1 MIRTL
6 LLASVIV
13 VGCDKRREP
22 AQATPPVGSAT
33 TPELP
38 DPLSLDWQSLRY
50 DLGSL
55 GAVKATHGRAE
66 FHVIEDE
73 GGGLHASQDPSAT
86 AEGASF
92 LALDPPALVDLDG
105 DGHEEAVIPFQLN
118 SGHDA
123 VFGVFVFTLRAG
135 EPVQLGTIPTT
146 KQPGFTIEGA
156 TIKTSEGAV
165 WRWDAAA
172 RQLKLAP

>member
-6 LLASVIV
+6 LFAIVIV
-13 VGCDKRREP
+13 AGCDKRREQTP
-22 AQATPPVGSAT
+22 APTPVGSAT
-33 TPELP
+33 TPDLP

-66 FHVIEDE
+66 FRVIEDE
-73 GGGLHASQDPSAT
+73 GGSVHASQDPSAA
-86 AEGASF
+86 AEGAGF
-92 LALDPPALVDLDG
+92 LDLDPPALVDLDG

-123 VFGVFVFTLRAG
+123 VFGAFVFTLRAG
-135 EPVQLGTIPTT
+135 EPVQLATIPTT

-156 TIKTSEGAV
+156 MIKTSEGAV
-165 WRWDAAA
+165 WRWDATTRLLVLA
-172 RQLKLAP
+172 R